1 MQETQA
7 GDALGW
13 ADPLKE
19 GLATH
24 SSILAWRIPRTE
36 KPGRLQSVG
45 SQRFGYD
52 WSDLT
57 CMHVPLVLLINW
69 KSIKLNKSVILFF
82 VNVTSY
88 LLKIVYILWKKKKKK
103 AIVSVYKMF
112 LNSNCIFETET
123 CYDQTLVC
131 TYI

>member
-24 SSILAWRIPRTE
+24 SSILARRIPWTE

-52 WSDLT
+52 WSDLA

-82 VNVTSY
+82 CKCNK
-88 LLKIVYILWKKKKKK
+88 LFIENCVYSLEKKKKK